1 MKHVHP
7 CIKAASVLIA
17 LVALIGPTLAQAPS
31 VERLDVIR
39 AGFFVFDPAGARNDA
54 PEAVGGIVIR
64 PTNMR
69 FLAETPAVTASK
81 GTSFGVRF
89 FVVGGPGGADV
100 TFRSV
105 WKIPPPGMTDPKSG
119 KNYRESATEFTTQIG
134 TAYLDGYGF
143 NEPWEIVKGTWTQ
156 QIWFGDRKLLEREYS
171 IR

>member
-1 MKHVHP
+1 MRMNRFS
-7 CIKAASVLIA
+7 ILIA
-17 LVALIGPTLAQAPS
+17 ALLLPAMLPVQAQSPR
-31 VERLDVIR
+31 VERLDVIG
-39 AGFFVFDPAGARNDA
+39 AGFFVFDPAGTRNDA

-69 FLAETPAVTASK
+69 FLRETPAVTAQK
-81 GTSFGVRF
+81 DTSFGIRF
-89 FVVGGPGGADV
+89 FVVGEPRGADV

-105 WKIPPPGMTDPKSG
+105 WKIPSPGITDPNSG

-156 QIWFGDRKLLEREYS
+156 QIWFGDRKLLERRYT